1 MPPTNRPVP
10 GSEGSGIAEI
20 VTRLRARRAELEAEI
35 QRLHQPLAEPG
46 TQVPFGKRAGD
57 YTEVAAEGL
66 RRDATAAQLELTA
79 AEVSRALAKIEAGT
93 YGRCDT
99 CQGEIPAGRL
109 EVMPWATQCVGC
121 SGRRPRR

>member
-1 MPPTNRPVP
+1 MPPTTPPMP
-10 GSEGSGIAEI
+10 GRQDPDTAE
-20 VTRLRARRAELEAEI
+20 VAARLLARRGELAAEMQRLRL
-35 QRLHQPLAEPG
+35 PVSEPG